1 MSEHRKAFMDYQ
13 QAFEF
18 LSGLVDHERKPLL
31 ARDLSL
37 DPVRRLLN
45 DLGNPQDRLF
55 IVHVAGTKGKG
66 SVASM
71 LEMILRQAGFRTGLY
86 TSPDLGVF
94 EERFRVNGEPIARSE
109 LCEMVG
115 RIRNVVDSQ
124 VAGDERAPQPS
135 CFDVG
140 TALAFLHFESSSVD
154 VAIIEVGMGGRTD
167 STNVCMPQLSVITS
181 ISFDHTRQLGSTL
194 AAIASEKAGIIK
206 PGRPMVSG
214 VTPDEAR
221 IVVEQTC
228 RDRESQLSQLGVDF
242 SYRYEPGE
250 VSHSALVPARVW
262 ITTRK
267 QAWPLMS
274 LNLLGEHQA
283 ANAAIAVAAV
293 EQLRELGL
301 SIGDQHVVDA
311 MSQVQCPARIEIVR
325 RRPLVILDC
334 AHNIASMQALLTTLQ
349 TAAPECM
356 GAREDTGAPK
366 DTGFPEDMG
375 SRSPPTV
382 RRTLIFGSSRDKDL
396 EGMLKI
402 LAPHFHHIYLTR
414 YSKSGRG
421 ATAEELLGILRAGHP
436 DVAATAVDNSAD
448 AWKLAESRAEPG
460 DLICITGSIFLAGE
474 VRALF

>member
-1 MSEHRKAFMDYQ
+1 MSPLNVVECRNTGKAFMDYQ
-13 QAFEF
+13 QAFDF

-45 DLGNPQDRLF
+45 DLGNPQDKLF

-71 LEMILRQAGFRTGLY
+71 LEIILRQAGFRTGLY

-94 EERFRVNGEPIARSE
+94 EERFRVNGQPIAPSD
-109 LCEMVG
+109 LCAMVG

-124 VAGDERAPQPS
+124 VAGDECIQQPS

-140 TALAFLHFESSSVD
+140 TALAFLYFESSGVD

-167 STNVCMPQLSVITS
+167 STNVCTPQLSVITS
-181 ISFDHTRQLGSTL
+181 ISLDHTRQLGNTL

-206 PGRPMVSG
+206 PGRPTVSG
-214 VTPDEAR
+214 VTPDEPR
-221 IVVEQTC
+221 IVIEQTC
-228 RDRESQLSQLGVDF
+228 RERGSRLSQLGIDF

-250 VSHSALVPARVW
+250 VSHSTLVPAQVW
-262 ITTRK
+262 ITTSQRT
-267 QAWPLMS
+267 WPVMS
-274 LNLLGEHQA
+274 LELLGEHQA

-311 MSQVQCPARIEIVR
+311 MLKVQCPARIEIMR

-334 AHNIASMQALLTTLQ
+334 AHNIASVQALLTTLE
-349 TAAPECM
+349 TSAPEY
-356 GAREDTGAPK
+356 
-366 DTGFPEDMG
+366 MG
-375 SRSPPTV
+375 SRKPRTV
-382 RRTLIFGSSRDKDL
+382 GRTLIFGSSRDKDL
-396 EGMLKI
+396 DGMLTI
-402 LAPHFHHIYLTR
+402 LAPHFDHIYLTR
-414 YSKSGRG
+414 YAKSGRG
-421 ATAEELLGILRAGHP
+421 ATADELMGILRASHT
-436 DVAATAVDNSAD
+436 DVAATAVENAAD
-448 AWKLAESRAEPG
+448 AWKLAESRADPG